1 MIMIHSGYD
10 SQAYITVQYTHT
22 HSPSLSLSLSLSHG
36 CNAVIVELWLPLGDH
51 YLY

>member
-22 HSPSLSLSLSLSHG
+22 HTLHLCVSLSHG